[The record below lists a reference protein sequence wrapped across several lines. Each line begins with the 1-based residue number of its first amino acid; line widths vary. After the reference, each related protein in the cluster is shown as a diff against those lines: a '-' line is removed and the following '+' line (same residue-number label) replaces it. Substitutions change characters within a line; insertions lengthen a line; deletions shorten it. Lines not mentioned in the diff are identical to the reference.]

1 MVEGKPDNKD
11 HLKEHPEAIGEE
23 STGSAPPAR
32 EAQFIEETEQVGRD
46 VDQAADQVDGD
57 QANAAAAAAADAEAA
72 PSEPEDAAPAAAKA
86 AAEKAAVEKSA
97 ADKAAEPAAPRGSSP
112 ILPLLSGAVGAALV
126 LGGAWFAVGQNLP
139 LTPQSGDSAALESLT
154 ARLASVEAKANAAAS
169 APAVASAAAPA
180 VAEPDPA
187 LIKRIDT
194 LEKSLT
200 ALHDELAA
208 TKDKTVQLSAA
219 LGNLKPA
226 AASDATPAEPS
237 TAEAAAP
244 ATPSVPAATAAEL
257 AELGERL
264 TKLQAA
270 VAALPPPPAPVDL
283 APVNERLSK
292 LEVAVDKPPPV
303 LDDSGL
309 RRVVAA
315 ALLESAVQHGEAYAG
330 LLGTA
335 KSLAPDPAA
344 LQPLEPFAANGVPS
358 AKDLCRELIALLP
371 KLIPGYDPLDS
382 TASILDR
389 LQAGADRL
397 VRIQRPGAPGT
408 KDRSAVLARM
418 ITAAQ
423 RNDLAEAKRELSAL
437 EPSERAPAQEW
448 LNRANAR
455 DAALSAS
462 RQFAAAAMAAL
473 SK

>member
-23 STGSAPPAR
+23 PAGSTPPAR
-32 EAQFIEETEQVGRD
+32 EAQYIEETEQVGRD

-72 PSEPEDAAPAAAKA
+72 PSEPEQAAPAVADKA
-86 AAEKAAVEKSA
+86 AAE
-97 ADKAAEPAAPRGSSP
+97 KAAEPAAPRGSSP

-139 LTPQSGDSAALESLT
+139 LTPQSGDSAALETLT
-154 ARLASVEAKANAAAS
+154 ARIASVEAKANAAAS

-180 VAEPDPA
+180 ASEPDPA
-187 LIKRIDT
+187 LIKRIDN
-194 LEKSLT
+194 LEKSVT

-208 TKDKTVQLSAA
+208 TKDKAVQLSAA
-219 LGNLKPA
+219 IGNLKTA
-226 AASDATPAEPS
+226 APSDAAPAEPS

-315 ALLESAVQHGEAYAG
+315 ALLESAVQHGEGYAG

-335 KSLAPDPAA
+335 KSLTPDPAA

-397 VRIQRPGAPGT
+397 VRIQRPGTPGT

>member
-1 MVEGKPDNKD
+1 MVEGKPDNT
-11 HLKEHPEAIGEE
+11 KEHLEA
-23 STGSAPPAR
+23 TGDEQASSPPRAR
-32 EAQFIEETEQVGRD
+32 EAEYIEQTEQFGRD
-46 VDQAADQVDGD
+46 VDQADVDQVD
-57 QANAAAAAAADAEAA
+57 AATAAAAAVSPEPQAAA
-72 PSEPEDAAPAAAKA
+72 PAVAEPAVTETAVTEPAVAKPAAAKP
-86 AAEKAAVEKSA
+86 AET
-97 ADKAAEPAAPRGSSP
+97 PAPRGASP

-139 LTPQSGDSAALESLT
+139 LTPQSGDSAALEALT
-154 ARLASVEAKANAAAS
+154 ARLASVEAKAS
-169 APAVASAAAPA
+169 ASAAAPA
-180 VAEPDPA
+180 AAELDPQYA
-187 LIKRIDT
+187 KRIET
-194 LEKSLT
+194 LETSLT

-208 TKDKTVQLSAA
+208 TKEKTAQLA
-219 LGNLKPA
+219 LAIGNLRSAP
-226 AASDATPAEPS
+226 PAEGAS
-237 TAEAAAP
+237 ADAAVAP
-244 ATPSVPAATAAEL
+244 ATPSAPAVSAAEL

-264 TKLQAA
+264 TKLQAT

-292 LEVAVDKPPPV
+292 LEVAIDKPPPV

-315 ALLESAVQHGEAYAG
+315 ALLESAVQHGEAYAP

-335 KSLAPDPAA
+335 RSLAPDPAA
-344 LQPLEPFAANGVPS
+344 LQPLEPFAASGLPS

-382 TASILDR
+382 TASIFDR

-408 KDRSAVLARM
+408 KERSAVLARM
-418 ITAAQ
+418 ISAAQ
-423 RNDLAEAKRELSAL
+423 RNELAEAKRELSSL

-455 DAALSAS
+455 DAALTAS

-473 SK
+473 SKSSP

>member
-1 MVEGKPDNKD
+1 MVEGKPDNT
-11 HLKEHPEAIGEE
+11 KEHLEA
-23 STGSAPPAR
+23 TGDEQASSPPRAR
-32 EAQFIEETEQVGRD
+32 EAEYIEQTEQFGRD
-46 VDQAADQVDGD
+46 VDQADVD
-57 QANAAAAAAADAEAA
+57 QADAATAAAAAVS
-72 PSEPEDAAPAAAKA
+72 PEPQAAAPAVTEPAVTESAAAKP
-86 AAEKAAVEKSA
+86 AET
-97 ADKAAEPAAPRGSSP
+97 PAPRGASP

-139 LTPQSGDSAALESLT
+139 LTPQSGDSAALEALT
-154 ARLASVEAKANAAAS
+154 ARLASVEAKA
-169 APAVASAAAPA
+169 SAAAAAPSAASPA
-180 VAEPDPA
+180 APAAAELDPQYA
-187 LIKRIDT
+187 KRIET
-194 LEKSLT
+194 LETSLT

-208 TKDKTVQLSAA
+208 TKEKTVQLA
-219 LGNLKPA
+219 LAVGNLRSAP
-226 AASDATPAEPS
+226 PAEGAS
-237 TAEAAAP
+237 ADAAVAP
-244 ATPSVPAATAAEL
+244 ATPSAPAVSAAEL

-264 TKLQAA
+264 TKLQAT

-315 ALLESAVQHGEAYAG
+315 ALLESAVQHGEAYAP

-335 KSLAPDPAA
+335 RSLAPDPAA
-344 LQPLEPFAANGVPS
+344 LQPLEPFAASGLPS

-408 KDRSAVLARM
+408 KERSAVLARM
-418 ITAAQ
+418 ISAAQ
-423 RNDLAEAKRELSAL
+423 RNELAEAKRELSSL

-455 DAALSAS
+455 DAALTAS

-473 SK
+473 SKSSP